1 MKKFFFLLMIV
12 IILTAGAACP
22 RLNVNQPYNL
32 GLQYQFT
39 PGMETFSTI
48 TGTFSDPAQTT
59 FHGYQYS
66 LSVEPPEGGGLD
78 WSDLSRVVMTSPL
91 PINSQSDIESC
102 YTGTGIDPFS
112 GKDTRYVD
120 FYCGGGAFLP
130 DTPPSGTYTISAP
143 RSAGTGTQTLILEN
157 ISPIGIAPDLYGI
170 LVPSVKL
177 TRDIDG
183 YITRIDWAWWK
194 KDNTDAWVP
203 ALDSELAAAL
213 DVIILEIGSVNSTE
227 TVSIDVS
234 TIKSASGSIV
244 PPAQTFAPA
253 RFSFFFFD
261 KARYGYFFDWLETAQ
276 SISMTTPYVNS
287 SDVESIR
294 QAFSSAPTPY
304 WNVAHPGIDFYA
316 YADHMQFQASVPGI
330 IEEVRASQNVNEACL
345 SANNCNWQIGV
356 RIRYDS
362 AYSVEWDFE
371 PFSSSEADKDIQ
383 LANISVAVGDVV
395 QKGDII
401 GTLHRAND
409 TSHVD
414 WGIMKNYTLI
424 CPEPYFSAEAKSS
437 ILALIKA
444 RHPTWEPEGAMCF

>member
-1 MKKFFFLLMIV
+1 MIV
-12 IILTAGAACP
+12 IIMMTAGAACP
-22 RLNVNQPYNL
+22 GKSEQSYNL
-32 GLQYQFT
+32 CLQYQFT

-48 TGTFSDPAQTT
+48 TGTYSDPAQTT

-66 LSVEPPEGGGLD
+66 LSVEPPESGGLD
-78 WSDLSRVVMTSPL
+78 WSDPSKVIMTSPV
-91 PINSQSDIESC
+91 PVNSQSSIASC
-102 YTGTGIDPFS
+102 YTGTGVDPFS

-170 LVPSVKL
+170 LVPTVKL

-194 KDNTDAWVP
+194 KDSTDAWIP

-227 TVSIDVS
+227 TASIDVS

-244 PPAQTFAPA
+244 PSAQTVTPA
-253 RFSFFFFD
+253 RFSFFSFD
-261 KARYGYFFDWLETAQ
+261 KARYGYVFHWLETAQ
-276 SISMTTPYVNS
+276 SISMITPYVNS
-287 SDVESIR
+287 SDVQWIH
-294 QAFSSAPTPY
+294 QAFGSDDQNPWKSP
-304 WNVAHPGIDFYA
+304 HPGLDFYP
-316 YADHMQFQASVPGI
+316 YADDMQLQASVPGI
-330 IEEVRASQNVNEACL
+330 VEEVRASRNE
-345 SANNCNWQIGV
+345 NNFCMASNTCNWQIGV

-371 PFSSSEADKDIQ
+371 PFSSSEADRDEQ
-383 LANISVAVGDVV
+383 LARIRVSVGDVV
-395 QKGDII
+395 RSGAVI

-424 CPEPYFSAEAKSS
+424 CPEPYFTDEAKSS
-437 ILALIKA
+437 ILALIAA
-444 RHPTWEPEGAMCF
+444 RHPTWEPIGVMCF